1 MFHFIVGAVSTA
13 TALYSICSTTES
25 LCKGLDNYVDKNVDI
40 ITDSPLL
47 GHKSGTIK
55 LRCKSERR
63 MVHEYNKLVASL
75 TEVKFGKSY
84 KNFEDKKDWTAEE
97 LQFLFRLGT
106 SLENWWVE
114 GLAGQFFSGQE
125 TLDPRTVSIMKSLSK
140 EQRLLIADVQV
151 LIQYQPK

>member
-125 TLDPRTVSIMKSLSK
+125 TLDPRTVSIMKSLDK